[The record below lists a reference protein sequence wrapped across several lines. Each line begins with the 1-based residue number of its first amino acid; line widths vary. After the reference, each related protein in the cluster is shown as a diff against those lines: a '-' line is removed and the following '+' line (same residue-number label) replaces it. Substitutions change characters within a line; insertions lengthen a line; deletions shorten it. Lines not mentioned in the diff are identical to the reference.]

1 MKVSNVLEH
10 TALLGEGPIW
20 DHRSGT
26 IIWVDILRSQVMQ
39 FNPETKAF
47 QISNVGKNISA
58 LAIRKD
64 GGFVAAARNGFGWL
78 DLKKPSFTYVSQPE
92 IELQNNRFNDGKC
105 DPRGRFWAG
114 SMDCKDGKTLCGS
127 LYSID
132 SKLSPLIKIEHVG
145 CSNGL
150 AWSPDCAIFYY
161 IDTPTRQVVAYDY
174 NITDSSISNKRTVI
188 VIPDEEGLPDGM
200 TIDTDGML
208 WIACWNGWSV
218 SKWDP
223 YTGNFLSSIRLPVS
237 QVSSCTFGG
246 PNLRDLYIS
255 SARVGLNR
263 LELRQQPLAGSLFV
277 VKDCDAKGI
286 QAFEFNG

>member
-161 IDTPTRQVVAYDY
+161 IDTPTRQVVDCLLEWLE
-174 NITDSSISNKRTVI
+174 RF
-188 VIPDEEGLPDGM
+188 EM
-200 TIDTDGML
+200 
-208 WIACWNGWSV
+208 
-218 SKWDP
+218 
-223 YTGNFLSSIRLPVS
+223 
-237 QVSSCTFGG
+237 G
-246 PNLRDLYIS
+246 PLYRKFSFKYPATCFPGKLLYIWGTKS
-255 SARVGLNR
+255 QR
-263 LELRQQPLAGSLFV
+263 F
-277 VKDCDAKGI
+277 I
-286 QAFEFNG
+286 Y